1 MKYIIIGLG
10 NFGSTLGMQ
19 LTAMGHDVIGVDSSM
34 EKVDAFKYD
43 ITHTIC
49 LDSTDQQALS
59 TLPLKDTDVVVIGIG
74 EDFGASV
81 MATALFKQMNVKRII
96 GRAMSPLHQKV
107 LEAIGVDQIVR
118 PEQESAERLAK
129 KLELKGVID
138 SFDLSENY
146 NIIEAMIPDRF
157 VGQSIASSNI
167 RSEYN
172 VNVLTIL
179 RANETKKIWSSNLP
193 SRSVIGVVSAE
204 TIMQEGD
211 ILVLFGL
218 IKDIERLL
226 HNE

>member
-34 EKVDAFKYD
+34 EKVDALKYD

-146 NIIEAMIPDRF
+146 NIIEAMVPDRF

-167 RSEYN
+167 RNEYN

-204 TIMQEGD
+204 TVMQHGD

-226 HNE
+226 HAD

>member
-10 NFGSTLGMQ
+10 NFGSTLAMQ
-19 LTAMGHDVIGVDSSM
+19 LTALGHDVIGVDNSLD
-34 EKVDAFKYD
+34 KVDALKNE

-49 LDSTDQQALS
+49 LDSTDQQALT
-59 TLPLKDTDVVVIGIG
+59 TLPLKETDVVVVGIG

-81 MATALFKQMNVKRII
+81 MTTALFKQLNVKRII
-96 GRAMSPLHQKV
+96 GRAISPIHQKV

-146 NIIEAMIPDRF
+146 NIIEALVPDRF
-157 VGQSIASSNI
+157 VGESIASSNI
-167 RSEYN
+167 RTNYN

-179 RANETKKIWSSNLP
+179 RANDTKKIWSSSLP
-193 SRSVIGVVSAE
+193 SRSVIGVVSAD

-226 HNE
+226 HGD

>member
-107 LEAIGVDQIVR
+107 LEAIGVD
-118 PEQESAERLAK
+118 
-129 KLELKGVID
+129 
-138 SFDLSENY
+138 
-146 NIIEAMIPDRF
+146 
-157 VGQSIASSNI
+157 
-167 RSEYN
+167 
-172 VNVLTIL
+172 
-179 RANETKKIWSSNLP
+179 
-193 SRSVIGVVSAE
+193 
-204 TIMQEGD
+204 
-211 ILVLFGL
+211 
-218 IKDIERLL
+218 
-226 HNE
+226 

>member
-19 LTAMGHDVIGVDSSM
+19 LTAMGHDVIGVDNSM

-49 LDSTDQQALS
+49 LDSTDQQALT
-59 TLPLKDTDVVVIGIG
+59 TLPLKETDVVVVGIG
-74 EDFGASV
+74 EHFGASV
-81 MATALFKQMNVKRII
+81 MTTALFKQLNVKRII
-96 GRAMSPLHQKV
+96 GRAISPLHQKV

-157 VGQSIASSNI
+157 VGKSIASSNI
-167 RSEYN
+167 RNEYN

-179 RANETKKIWSSNLP
+179 RANEAKKIWSSNLP
-193 SRSVIGVVSAE
+193 SRSVIGVVSAD
-204 TIMQEGD
+204 TVMQEGD